1 MDATERGSTASPSF
15 VQVTGKA
22 DVPLAAEGIP
32 TNHAIGVKEVITR
45 SHTLILCYPMDYRTP
60 GFPVLHHLPEF
71 A

>member
-45 SHTLILCYPMDYRTP
+45 SHTC
-60 GFPVLHHLPEF
+60 